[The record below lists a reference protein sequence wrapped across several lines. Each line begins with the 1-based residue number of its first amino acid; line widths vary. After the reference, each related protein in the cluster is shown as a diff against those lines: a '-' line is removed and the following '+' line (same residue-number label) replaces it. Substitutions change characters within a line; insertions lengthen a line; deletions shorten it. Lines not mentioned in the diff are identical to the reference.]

1 MAGKKDLEGAAEK
14 DLEPRVAALE
24 KKVRELIAA
33 LVGTGHSLAP
43 LEKEQS

>member
-1 MAGKKDLEGAAEK
+1 MAGKKDLEATAGK
-14 DLEPRVAALE
+14 DLEPRVAVLE
-24 KKVRELIAA
+24 KKMGEIIAA